1 MMTGSLWLWF
11 CLLAI
16 AANIVKVFSIKRMD
30 GSIGNLHILFYAR
43 LATCLA
49 LLPFASSVRFPASPV
64 FWLAT
69 CAAVLLT
76 TLAGYVY
83 IEALKRGPL
92 CLVSAVQSAIPLIM
106 VAVIALLWG
115 EYPPASALLFL
126 CGMAACIGMLVFR
139 KGGGELALPEAGAVY
154 LSLLAAALYA
164 VSTVLDKVAIA
175 AVEHG
180 AFNYTLIWNALSVM
194 LLFALLRGRIR
205 LPAARS
211 GSRRLLLVVAAS
223 SLTAF
228 LAQQYAVQY
237 SLHMTNGVAYVKSLV
252 MLHIVGLVLLGVFV
266 LGERPPRGA
275 LAAGV
280 LGVLCAVGLVFSSG

>member
-1 MMTGSLWLWF
+1 MTFSGIWLWF

-16 AANIVKVFSIKRMD
+16 AASIAKVYYIKR
-30 GSIGNLHILFYAR
+30 IGGGISNLYILFYAR

-49 LLPFASSVRFPASPV
+49 LLPFAASVQLPASPV
-64 FWLAT
+64 FWFAT

-92 CLVSAVQSAIPLIM
+92 CIVSAVQAAIPVMM
-106 VAVIALLWG
+106 VAVIALFW
-115 EYPPASALLFL
+115 EQYPPAAALFFLF
-126 CGMAACIGMLVFR
+126 GMAACIGMVFFSR
-139 KGGGELALPEAGAVY
+139 AGGGHAVSDAGAVY

-164 VSTVLDKVAIA
+164 VSTVLDKVAVA

-180 AFNYTLIWNALSVM
+180 AFNYTLIWNALSAM
-194 LLFALLRGRIR
+194 LLVILLRGRIN
-205 LPAARS
+205 LPA
-211 GSRRLLLVVAAS
+211 GGGPRRLLFIVAVS
-223 SLTAF
+223 SLAAF

-237 SLHMTNGVAYVKSLV
+237 SLHMANGVTYVKSMV
-252 MLHIVGLVLLGVFV
+252 MLHIVGLMLLGVFV

-275 LAAGV
+275 LTAGL
-280 LGVLCAVGLVFSSG
+280 LGVLCAVGLVLFSG